1 MNRAKSA
8 AAAISYALGKN
19 RLSEETKQWLREQGC
34 REQDTYHIND
44 RAVVTSGINVDP
56 TYAKNQM
63 KVIRLHANGD
73 TVKNQAIRIIQSFS
87 SDDLDI
93 TNPNDWQKCN
103 DIGFEFARRA
113 FGGKNMIGITSDDD
127 GYYPPYQIAIY
138 THVDGKG
145 HKLHNHIII
154 NKTSLD
160 DYKQWNVENLNDEW
174 LSFRDINDEVC
185 REFGLEIP
193 QERSKKVKKTIS
205 ERELELKGQYVWKN
219 DLRSRID
226 GALDEIQKNDIS
238 LEDAL
243 KSREVDLRRRGQ
255 NGISFAFIDNEGKKR
270 ISRGQRLGTKYERK
284 TIDDYEQEIQQQ
296 RQQQQADEP
305 RNEPDSR
312 GIHAIARR
320 QAIDAVQKHQRHVER
335 CIGTSRGR
343 IERFGARK
351 QAIIALVRSLQQ
363 AVDRSIALMKR
374 LRADFER
381 RKAEMK
387 RFQDKIKKLDSIK
400 SYQDLERQMRLV
412 AQVAEQSKKTAA
424 PKAIVAVTLRD
435 ELPEN
440 SSNPLIAATADMTRY
455 MVMVDQ
461 GVWSDGQFEFS
472 EREKRALVKAT
483 PEQLKKING
492 IAKLQAKRL
501 SGIVDDAVE
510 RQKKN
515 AERLRA
521 KNQGK
526 RFRR

>member
-93 TNPNDWQKCN
+93 TNPDDWQKCN

-320 QAIDAVQKHQRHVER
+320 QAITAVRTHQQQLEQS
-335 CIGTSRGR
+335 IEASRGR
-343 IERFGARK
+343 IERAGARK
-351 QAIIALVRSLQQ
+351 QSLTTLVRSLQQ
-363 AVDRSIALMKR
+363 AIDRSVALIMR

-381 RKAEMK
+381 RKSEMK
-387 RFQDKIKKLDSIK
+387 RFRAKIRELDSIK
-400 SYQDLERQMRLV
+400 SYQDLERQMRL
-412 AQVAEQSKKTAA
+412 ATKNADQSKKTA
-424 PKAIVAVTLRD
+424 PEAIVAVTLRD
-435 ELPEN
+435 RLSAN

-461 GVWSDGQFEFS
+461 GVWLDGQFEFS

-492 IAKLQAKRL
+492 IAKREAKRL